1 MKWVLMTALTGL
13 AVLPIGAVQAQELD
27 FDIGYTIDCLDAAAD
42 TSEKR
47 QCIGKAAD
55 ACMINTPG
63 GDSTYGMGGC
73 LSKEGEWWDARL
85 NDAYKVLMRKEKI
98 HDRDNGAGSNG
109 IQSAADSLKAAQRAW
124 IPFRDATCQYEYSQW
139 GGGTGGGPA
148 SAACFMRM
156 TAEQTLYLESAGFG
170 G

>member
-1 MKWVLMTALTGL
+1 MKNFLMLTF
-13 AVLPIGAVQAQELD
+13 AVLSFSWAQVQAQELN
-27 FDIGYTIDCLDAAAD
+27 FDIGYTTDCLATAAD
-42 TSEKR
+42 PAEKR
-47 QCIGKAAD
+47 QCIGKAAE

-73 LSKEGEWWDARL
+73 LSKEGDWWDGRL
-85 NDAYKVLMRKEKI
+85 NDAYKALMRQEKI

-124 IPFRDATCQYEYSQW
+124 IPFRDATCQYEYAQW

-156 TAEQTLYLESAGFG
+156 TGEQALYLEGAGFG